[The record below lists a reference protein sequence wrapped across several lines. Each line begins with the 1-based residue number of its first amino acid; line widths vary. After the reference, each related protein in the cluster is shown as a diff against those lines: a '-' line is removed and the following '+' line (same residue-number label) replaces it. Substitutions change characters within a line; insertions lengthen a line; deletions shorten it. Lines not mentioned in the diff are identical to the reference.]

1 MSQKLFY
8 ICNIIAESE
17 EDYKILLGHLG
28 NYPVSITRSFPDE
41 LYFDIPTL
49 AIGWNCIKNKFPHHN
64 ITNKQISNNLFW
76 SFSKVESDK
85 EFFRDVEMF
94 FMESVKKWM
103 PSQFKIYDSY
113 LNQESIE
120 SFIDENINANKKVF
134 IYFHE
139 GALYINND
147 EKNFIINIKSLF
159 TSDINFKKIITD
171 IFNRLD
177 IVSFSY
183 HNFSNY
189 VNFKDLKEI
198 TAIDSLRW
206 VKYGVETLDSYFNI
220 IPNFKIQKYIPFLM
234 SRAGSIELDV
244 EEQAF
249 YKRMCKKDEITCWL
263 SNREI
268 SFLPTFENSKL
279 DFKIRKNCKLAK
291 INFSNKRTITGRI
304 ASKDVYNPQNLD
316 KKNDERKDIISRFD
330 NGKLLVFDYVSFET
344 KISLFISGNKEYIEK
359 YKDADFHRE
368 IAILI
373 NNCSDITEE
382 QRELAKGIVHPLLYG
397 AGEETLLR
405 KLSDFDE
412 PEYKLYQ
419 VKLFLKPIIDKAKE
433 INEIA
438 KEISRVTT
446 PQGSIINVEKNY
458 AGFNNYIQAYATE
471 IVVDKLFEIK
481 ELLKSFKTQFLFQVH
496 DSLVFDLHP
505 DEMFLIDKIKILLS
519 EYGNMKFDVS
529 INIGKNYKDLNK
541 L

>member
-1 MSQKLFY
+1 MSQKLFH
-8 ICNIIAESE
+8 ICNIIVESE
-17 EDYKILLGHLG
+17 EDYKILIGYLG

-41 LYFDIPTL
+41 LYFDTPTL
-49 AIGWNCIKNKFPHHN
+49 AIGWNCIKNKFPNHN
-64 ITNKQISNNLFW
+64 ITNRQIINNLFW
-76 SFSKVESDK
+76 SFSKTENEK
-85 EFFRDVEMF
+85 EFFKDVETF

-103 PSQFKIYDSY
+103 PNKFKVYDSY
-113 LNQESIE
+113 LNHESVE
-120 SFIDENINANKKVF
+120 SFIDENINENKKVF
-134 IYFHE
+134 VYFYE

-159 TSDINFKKIITD
+159 TFNKDFKKIITN

-234 SRAGSIELDV
+234 SKVNSIDLD
-244 EEQAF
+244 EYEQAF

-291 INFSNKRTITGRI
+291 IIFSNKRTITGRI
-304 ASKDVYNPQNLD
+304 ASKDAYNPQNLD
-316 KKNDERKDIISRFD
+316 KKNDERKDIVSRFD
-330 NGKLLVFDYVSFET
+330 DGKLLVFDYVAFET
-344 KISLFISGNKEYIEK
+344 KISIYETSDEEYIDK
-359 YKDADFHRE
+359 YKNSDFHME
-368 IAILI
+368 TAKILYGVD
-373 NNCSDITEE
+373 DISTE
-382 QRELAKGIVHPLLYG
+382 QREFAKGIVHPLLYG
-397 AGEETLLR
+397 SGERALLE
-405 KLSDFDE
+405 KLSNFDK
-412 PEYKLYQ
+412 PEYKLHQ
-419 VKLFLKPIIDKAKE
+419 VKLFLKPIIERSKE
-433 INEIA
+433 INKSV
-438 KEISRVTT
+438 KEQGFVVT
-446 PQGSIINVEKNY
+446 PLNSIIKPDKEF

-505 DEMFLIDKIKILLS
+505 DEIFLVDKIKILLS

>member
-28 NYPVSITRSFPDE
+28 NYPVSITRNFPDE

-64 ITNKQISNNLFW
+64 ITNKKVSNNFSW
-76 SFSKVESDK
+76 SFSKVENDK
-85 EFFRDVEMF
+85 EFFRDVESF

-103 PSQFKIYDSY
+103 PSKFKVYDSY
-113 LNQESIE
+113 LNHENIE
-120 SFIDENINANKKVF
+120 SFIDKNIDSNKKVF

-147 EKNFIINIKSLF
+147 ENNFIINIKSLF
-159 TSDINFKKIITD
+159 TSDKNFKKIITD
-171 IFNRLD
+171 TFNHLD
-177 IVSFSY
+177 IVAFSY

-198 TAIDSLRW
+198 VAIDSLRW

-220 IPNFKIQKYIPFLM
+220 IPNFKMHKYIPFLM
-234 SRAGSIELDV
+234 SKTGFIELDID
-244 EEQAF
+244 EQAF

-330 NGKLLVFDYVSFET
+330 GGKILSFDYVSFET
-344 KISLFISGNKEYIEK
+344 KISIYETGNLEYIDK
-359 YKDADFHRE
+359 YKNSDFHME
-368 IAILI
+368 TAKLLYGVD
-373 NNCSDITEE
+373 DISTE
-382 QRELAKGIVHPLLYG
+382 QREFAKGIVHPLLYG
-397 AGEETLLR
+397 SGERTLLD
-405 KLSDFDE
+405 KLSDFDD

-419 VKLFLKPIIDKAKE
+419 VKLFLKPIIEKSKE
-433 INEIA
+433 INSRA
-438 KEISRVTT
+438 KEQGFITT
-446 PQGSIINVEKNY
+446 PLNSIIKPDKEF

-471 IVVDKLFEIK
+471 IIVDKLFEIK
-481 ELLKSFKTQFLFQVH
+481 DFLSQYKTEFMFQVH

-505 DEMFLIDKIKILLS
+505 SEIFLIEKIKELLS
-519 EYGNMKFDVS
+519 SYRQMKFDLS
-529 INIGKNYKDLNK
+529 IFIGPNYKDLK
-541 L
+541 KC